1 MSRFVKWPRIDGPI
15 DSRHPFWDRK
25 ETWVDPRDDKTR
37 MSPVLD
43 EYQKVWRNRLHFPYK
58 NRKGNIG
65 GPYSDWL
72 SRGLNP
78 DMKLL
83 EQLPKHILNIW
94 DFDSPHN
101 VSPNNRLTDCRLQL
115 DNQRDIWLDADKGK
129 IQQGH
134 RWWSV
139 RGTNNG
145 ENWIATGFMDNGIVS
160 FDGMGIMFDNGSKYT
175 DRQAY
180 DILDSLYTTPMSINQ
195 RTYK

>member
-1 MSRFVKWPRIDGPI
+1 MKIEGKLP
-15 DSRHPFWDRK
+15 PFIK
-25 ETWVDPRDDKTR
+25 
-37 MSPVLD
+37 
-43 EYQKVWRNRLHFPYK
+43 
-58 NRKGNIG
+58 
-65 GPYSDWL
+65 
-72 SRGLNP
+72 
-78 DMKLL
+78 
-83 EQLPKHILNIW
+83 NIW

-101 VSPNNRLTDCRLQL
+101 VSPNNRLTDCRVQL

-134 RWWSV
+134 RWWSL

>member
-25 ETWVDPRDDKTR
+25 EKWVASDDKTR
-37 MSPVLD
+37 YTTHLTD
-43 EYQKVWRNRLHFPYK
+43 WQKEWRRRLHFPYS
-58 NRKGNIG
+58 NRHENTG
-65 GPYSDWL
+65 GPNRIHPS
-72 SRGLNP
+72 NP
-78 DMKLL
+78 DMKI
-83 EQLPKHILNIW
+83 EGKLPPFIKNIW
-94 DFDSPHN
+94 GFRSPHN
-101 VSPNNRLTDCRLQL
+101 NNDRLTDCWLQL

-129 IQQGH
+129 IQQGP

-180 DILDSLYTTPMSINQ
+180 EILDNMFSQALFHRSINQ
-195 RTYK
+195 KELGF